1 MNFNFCDYTEK
12 VLVTL
17 IFLRFKCVVVNVA
30 CAFSHHHQYWPARP
44 TDPLSR
50 NWLDFKH
57 VAYFILLSSL
67 QLWTRVFIVWTGLNW
82 MDGSPSPSFIIN
94 MMILTWMDCGS
105 VLSSLLNISSALVVC
120 SFVLCPAIN
129 ANWSCDTLLFIV
141 VCWTESHTDM
151 HSSNSINSFYI
162 SSRRNSTT
170 AAAAE
175 LSCLSI
181 LSCPAQEV
189 KKEQSNRFLLL
200 IASLDST

>member
-30 CAFSHHHQYWPARP
+30 CAFSHHRCWP
-44 TDPLSR
+44 DPLSR

-57 VAYFILLSSL
+57 VAYFILSSL

-82 MDGSPSPSFIIN
+82 MDGSSSPSDHVIIIIN
-94 MMILTWMDCGS
+94 MIILTWMDCGS

-141 VCWTESHTDM
+141 VCWTDCHTDM
-151 HSSNSINSFYI
+151 HSSNSINSFYK
-162 SSRRNSTT
+162 SSRRNSRA

-189 KKEQSNRFLLL
+189 KEEQSNRFLQL